1 MTHALATLASADV
14 QPPTLGRTL
23 LRRCGRHSLAQV
35 IRPPRLLRSPK
46 HGLPSVAGPILP
58 IVDAERM
65 RCAEV
70 ALATV
75 EPGYFI
81 VSAADLAAQEQGH
94 SMHKGMH
101 VGWAWGAGERSG
113 PFLDFLSEH
122 RTTGIAADRYFPD
135 GRVEPLPT
143 PTSVRTTMSDVVEDA
158 RLEAEFVARNKEAY
172 EYLRDRGL
180 LPAVGENVSSHDIN
194 EFLLSDDAPENG
206 SGPQIIPLAT
216 LLPAGFD
223 PTQFKV
229 HFAKFNGET
238 YPIDV
243 LANDPDGW
251 QGWNSWRSVNND
263 FNRQFIFSL
272 AQDRHD
278 LTKWLFGGVWEVM
291 ARRPEQQSHS
301 YDVISRDNILGA
313 FAKRLWI
320 RVKIG
325 RNIRRSMETVLD
337 DMIVESLDE
346 TAFVGDPFPGH
357 DRIRHTLAELQ
368 AVVDQQRPDWR
379 IALEHMKG
387 VYVIHDSETGI
398 PYVGSATSED
408 AGIWSRWSTYARTL
422 HGGNKGLIALVEERG
437 GDYYRHNMTFALLEF
452 WSMRTDDKLVFERES
467 YWKDV
472 LHARPLGHNK
482 N

>member
-1 MTHALATLASADV
+1 MDAERMQCAEAALATL
-14 QPPTLGRTL
+14 Q
-23 LRRCGRHSLAQV
+23 
-35 IRPPRLLRSPK
+35 
-46 HGLPSVAGPILP
+46 
-58 IVDAERM
+58 
-65 RCAEV
+65 
-70 ALATV
+70 
-75 EPGYFI
+75 PGYFI

-101 VGWAWGAGERSG
+101 LGWAWGADERSG

-122 RTTGIAADRYFPD
+122 RMAGMAADRYFPD

-143 PTSVRTTMSDVVEDA
+143 PASGRMTVSDAVEDA

-180 LPAVGENVSSHDIN
+180 LPAVGKNVPSQDIN
-194 EFLLSDDAPENG
+194 EFLLSGGDPG
-206 SGPQIIPLAT
+206 SGSGAHLIPLAA

-243 LANDPDGW
+243 LANDPVGW
-251 QGWNSWRSVNND
+251 KGWNAWRSVNND

-272 AQDRHD
+272 AQDRQD
-278 LTKWLFGGVWEVM
+278 LTRWLFGGVWEVM
-291 ARRPEQQSHS
+291 ARRPEQQAHS
-301 YDVISRDNILGA
+301 YDVISRDDILGA

-337 DMIVESLDE
+337 DMIVESLGE
-346 TAFVGDPFPGH
+346 SAFVGDPFPGH

-368 AVVDQQRPDWR
+368 VIVDQQRPDWR
-379 IALEHMKG
+379 VALEHMKG
-387 VYVIHDSETGI
+387 VYVIHDRETGI

-408 AGIWSRWSTYARTL
+408 TGIWSRWSTYAKTL
-422 HGGNKGLIALVEERG
+422 HGGNKGLIALVEEKG
-437 GDYYRHNMTFALLEF
+437 EDYYRHNMTFALLEF
-452 WSMRTDDKLVFERES
+452 WSMRTDDRLVLERES

-472 LHARPLGHNK
+472 LHARSLGHNK

>member
-1 MTHALATLASADV
+1 M
-14 QPPTLGRTL
+14 Q
-23 LRRCGRHSLAQV
+23 
-35 IRPPRLLRSPK
+35 
-46 HGLPSVAGPILP
+46 
-58 IVDAERM
+58 
-65 RCAEV
+65 CAKA

-75 EPGYFI
+75 EPGGFI

-94 SMHKGMH
+94 RIHDGLRL
-101 VGWAWGAGERSG
+101 GWAWGADERG
-113 PFLDFLSEH
+113 RPFLDFLSEA
-122 RTTGIAADRYFPD
+122 RLTGMAADRYFPD
-135 GRVEPLPT
+135 GGAEPLPT
-143 PTSVRTTMSDVVEDA
+143 PTSTRSTVSNAVEDA
-158 RLEAEFVARNKEAY
+158 RLEANFVARNEEAY
-172 EYLRDRGL
+172 EFLRNRGL
-180 LPAVGENVSSHDIN
+180 LPPVDENVPSQDHKEVLTFDGGNS
-194 EFLLSDDAPENG
+194 APRL
-206 SGPQIIPLAT
+206 IPLAT

-223 PTQFKV
+223 ATEFKV

-243 LANDPDGW
+243 LANDPLGW

-291 ARRPEQQSHS
+291 ARRPDQQAHS
-301 YDVISRDNILGA
+301 YDVIPRDDILGA

-346 TAFVGDPFPGH
+346 SAFVGDPFPGH

-368 AVVDQQRPDWR
+368 VIVDQQRPDWR

-387 VYVIHDSETGI
+387 VYVIHDRETGI

-408 AGIWSRWSTYARTL
+408 NGIWSRWSTYAKTL
-422 HGGNKGLIALVEERG
+422 HGKQGPDQPRRGEGRGLLPPQYDLRTPGVLV
-437 GDYYRHNMTFALLEF
+437 DAYR
-452 WSMRTDDKLVFERES
+452 RQ
-467 YWKDV
+467 
-472 LHARPLGHNK
+472 ARPRA
-482 N
+482 